1 MAAAEALGEALVA
14 RDCELVFG
22 GGNLGL
28 MGAVARTVDAGGKK
42 VTGVI
47 PRALADPEVSGS
59 GVGEVVL
66 VESMHERKTTMAT
79 LADAFIALPGG
90 FGTLEELLE
99 ITTWNQI
106 GIQAKPIGV
115 LNIPLDDGSG
125 KGYYDPLRDMIA
137 AAITHGFVDD
147 SFSELVIFKSDPNE
161 LLDALQAHA
170 VPKGLDLDWGL
181 DQS

>member
-59 GVGEVVL
+59 GVTIQPPPSATPTNSTCPPDVVPVLEEVVPGGEV
-66 VESMHERKTTMAT
+66 
-79 LADAFIALPGG
+79 
-90 FGTLEELLE
+90 
-99 ITTWNQI
+99 
-106 GIQAKPIGV
+106 
-115 LNIPLDDGSG
+115 
-125 KGYYDPLRDMIA
+125 
-137 AAITHGFVDD
+137 
-147 SFSELVIFKSDPNE
+147 
-161 LLDALQAHA
+161 
-170 VPKGLDLDWGL
+170 
-181 DQS
+181 